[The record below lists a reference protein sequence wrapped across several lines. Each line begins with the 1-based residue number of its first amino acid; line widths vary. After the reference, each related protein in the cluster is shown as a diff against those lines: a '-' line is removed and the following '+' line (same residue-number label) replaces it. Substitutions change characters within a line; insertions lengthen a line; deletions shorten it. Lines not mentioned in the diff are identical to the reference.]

1 MIFYSVTASAA
12 TKKTRSRC
20 TREIKVMPSIP
31 ALPPLQIMHFPRE
44 YEMTCR
50 KELKRHM
57 WSSTLGS
64 LQLSAEE
71 PQPLNL
77 SSTAPRASTLAAVNL
92 SFRPS
97 KTHTP
102 VAPPDWTVTVR
113 YFLRSRTFYTTHP
126 LTEIPNLDTVQ
137 RNPLV
142 QMTTDTTLPEVRQ
155 SNNLAWR
162 LHPRSSAE
170 PSLSNGSSL
179 LWTTT
184 LKVPVNASKDL
195 IPTFLSPFSARRY
208 ALVMQI
214 NLAPGCRQ
222 TLALELPI
230 QVLHHAPST
239 GVNGGENSVSD
250 GTGDCID
257 PLILDGIMPSCFE
270 DSGAF
275 KGQEEMGPP
284 VYHRC

>member
-1 MIFYSVTASAA
+1 MIFYSITGSAG
-12 TKKTRSRC
+12 TKKTKSRC

-50 KELKRHM
+50 KELKRHI

-64 LQLSAEE
+64 LQISAEE

-77 SSTAPRASTLAAVNL
+77 SSTAPRASTLASVNL

-97 KTHTP
+97 KTYTR
-102 VAPPDWTVTVR
+102 VIPPDWTVTVR
-113 YFLRSRTFYTTHP
+113 YFLRSRTFYTTQP

-137 RNPLV
+137 SNPLV
-142 QMTTDTTLPEVRQ
+142 QMTTETTLPEVRQ
-155 SNNLAWR
+155 SNKLTWH
-162 LHPRSSAE
+162 LQPHPSTE
-170 PSLSNGSSL
+170 PSVSNGSTL

-184 LKVPVNASKDL
+184 MKVPINASKTL
-195 IPTFLSPFSARRY
+195 IPTFLSPLSARRY

-214 NLAPGCRQ
+214 AIAPGCRQ

-230 QVLHHAPST
+230 QVLHHPSST
-239 GVNGGENSVSD
+239 GGDGGNPVSD
-250 GTGDCID
+250 VTGDCID
-257 PLILDGIMPSCFE
+257 PLTSDGIMPPSFEESCA
-270 DSGAF
+270 S
-275 KGQEEMGPP
+275 KGQEETGPP

>member
-1 MIFYSVTASAA
+1 MIFYSITGAA
-12 TKKTRSRC
+12 GTKKTRSRC

-31 ALPPLQIMHFPRE
+31 ALPPLQIAHFPRE

-64 LQLSAEE
+64 LRISAEE

-77 SSTAPRASTLAAVNL
+77 SSIAPRASTLAAVNL
-92 SFRPS
+92 SFRPV
-97 KTHTP
+97 KVYTP
-102 VAPPDWTVTVR
+102 IAPPNWTVTVR
-113 YFLRSRTFYTTHP
+113 YLLRSRTFCTTHP

-142 QMTTDTTLPEVRQ
+142 QMTTETTPPETRQ
-155 SNNLAWR
+155 PNKLAWR
-162 LHPRSSAE
+162 LHPQSSAE
-170 PSLSNGSSL
+170 PSVSKSSSL

-184 LKVPVNASKDL
+184 LRVPVNASKKL
-195 IPTFLSPFSARRY
+195 IPNFLSPFSARRY
-208 ALVMQI
+208 ALVIQI
-214 NLAPGCRQ
+214 TFAPGYRQ

-230 QVLHHAPST
+230 QLLHHSST
-239 GVNGGENSVSD
+239 GNDDGNSVSD
-250 GTGDCID
+250 VTGNCID
-257 PLILDGIMPSCFE
+257 PLTLDGIMQPIFE
-270 DSGAF
+270 ESGAF